1 MFTPKQYREKAAQYA
16 ELARHGNTPNVV
28 REFQTHER
36 SLTMLADNKQ
46 WLTDNDDKLA
56 NNLDEMVPVL
66 NPSGASKG
74 RLAAEE
80 GRILRC
86 LGAALIMEWNVLPT
100 GLQRDLFDDAGSKG
114 EQLETATPRGQIAR
128 FLRHHADGHNKSLP
142 LGQGSSAQWWPR
154 PRIAT

>member
-1 MFTPKQYREKAAQYA
+1 MFTPKQYREKAAEYT
-16 ELARHGNTPNVV
+16 ELARHGNTPNEV

-74 RLAAEE
+74 RLARRGAYPAMPGGGADHGVEHVADRAAK
-80 GRILRC
+80 GPLR
-86 LGAALIMEWNVLPT
+86 
-100 GLQRDLFDDAGSKG
+100 
-114 EQLETATPRGQIAR
+114 
-128 FLRHHADGHNKSLP
+128 
-142 LGQGSSAQWWPR
+142 
-154 PRIAT
+154 